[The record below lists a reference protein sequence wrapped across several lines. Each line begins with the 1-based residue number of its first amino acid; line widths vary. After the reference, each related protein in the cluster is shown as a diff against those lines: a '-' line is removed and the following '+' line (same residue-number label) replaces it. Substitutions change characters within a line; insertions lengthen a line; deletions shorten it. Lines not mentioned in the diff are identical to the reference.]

1 MVMIVLSLK
10 RPFIDKTDK
19 TKTYKVGETL
29 ETSDV
34 DRVNDLVGRG
44 LCVIESVKVKSKTSG
59 KDDNPAEADPN
70 PGNGENKE

>member
-1 MVMIVLSLK
+1 MFVLIVK

-19 TKTYKVGETL
+19 TKTYKVGEKL
-29 ETSDV
+29 ETAEV

-44 LCVIESVKVKSKTSG
+44 LCVIESVKVVKSKTSD
-59 KDDNPAEADPN
+59 KDAKPAEADPN

>member
-1 MVMIVLSLK
+1 MFVLSVK

-19 TKTYKVGETL
+19 TKTYKVGEKL
-29 ETSDV
+29 ETAEV

-59 KDDNPAEADPN
+59 KDDKPAETDPN
-70 PGNGENKE
+70 PGNGENKD

>member
-1 MVMIVLSLK
+1 MIVLSVK

-19 TKTYKVGETL
+19 TKTYKVGEKL

-44 LCVIESVKVKSKTSG
+44 LCIIESVKVKGKSSG
-59 KDDNPAEADPN
+59 KDAKSSEADPN
-70 PGNGENKE
+70 PENGDNKE

>member
-1 MVMIVLSLK
+1 MFVLIVK

-19 TKTYKVGETL
+19 SKTYKVGEKL
-29 ETSDV
+29 ETAEV

-59 KDDNPAEADPN
+59 KDDKHAEADPN